1 MANCRGGGELSARRT
16 WWAVTRR
23 CRSTTAGQRSRCW
36 CRIYARHTGEGP
48 CRGPPWWQW
57 QRRPGSDG
65 GRVMQPHGEQ
75 LMSESG
81 PRESRGRTCV
91 FWCCFFVGVCIFVG
105 TGESKVWSV
114 EVQHDPAAATA
125 LSSDLDF
132 IPHIIRTVKYDCD
145 HRLFHISLLSLPRKL
160 GWGFCVFITFLN
172 ILSISPLFSVLSVS
186 LKDDCLS
193 LDVKEKEK
201 HVFMA
206 WRSLIPFSF
215 SIIRARQTCR
225 IVWPWRRD
233 ALHRVTFCFPLL
245 AFPFPSFYQLF
256 LLPPYFQFVSVPPSS
271 IVYSSLVFRPSL
283 SLLFPVCL
291 FFHAAFHVLS
301 SKHVEVI
308 KLKLKGF
315 QPRDVINNLASFQ
328 FGYSRTF
335 HC

>member
-1 MANCRGGGELSARRT
+1 MANCRGGGG
-16 WWAVTRR
+16 AVGPEDVM
-23 CRSTTAGQRSRCW
+23 SSDTALQEESVLMQDLCSSHGGGAVSW
-36 CRIYARHTGEGP
+36 TAMMTVTAAA
-48 CRGPPWWQW
+48 W
-57 QRRPGSDG
+57 SDG
-65 GRVMQPHGEQ
+65 GRVMQEQ

-91 FWCCFFVGVCIFVG
+91 FWCCFFVGVCIFVD
-105 TGESKVWSV
+105 TGESKVRSV

-132 IPHIIRTVKYDCD
+132 TPHIIRTVKYDCD

-160 GWGFCVFITFLN
+160 GSGFCIFITFLN

-215 SIIRARQTCR
+215 SLIRARQTCR

-256 LLPPYFQFVSVPPSS
+256 LLPPNFQFVSVPPSS
-271 IVYSSLVFRPSL
+271 IVYSSLVFRPSPISCL
-283 SLLFPVCL
+283 SLFPRS
-291 FFHAAFHVLS
+291 FHVLSFSHS

-315 QPRDVINNLASFQ
+315 QPRDVINNPASFQ